1 MFRKSA
7 FTALAVFVLA
17 ACDSGAEAPAQES
30 AASAPSSE
38 APPPPQLPP
47 QLPGQIVR
55 AFAGT
60 ELPVLTFEDP
70 DGNTLDT
77 AALEG
82 PVLINLWATWCVPC
96 RVEMPAL
103 DRLASEMED
112 ELQVLTISQDV
123 RGAEVVVP
131 FFEEQQFENLPQWL
145 DPENILGAEFSQAG
159 LLPMTILFDA
169 EGKELLRVA
178 GDYEWDDPEAVAKVR
193 EAINAS

>member
-1 MFRKSA
+1 MFRKTA
-7 FTALAVFVLA
+7 FTALALCLLA

-38 APPPPQLPP
+38 APPPPQLP
-47 QLPGQIVR
+47 GRIVR

-60 ELPVLTFEDP
+60 ELPLLTFEDP
-70 DGNTLDT
+70 QGNTLDT
-77 AALEG
+77 AALDG

-103 DRLASEMED
+103 DRLASEMEG

-145 DPENILGAEFSQAG
+145 DPENTLGAEFSQAG

-169 EGKELLRVA
+169 EGEELLRVA
-178 GDYEWDDPEAVAKVR
+178 GDYEWDDPEAIAEVR
-193 EAINAS
+193 EAISAS